1 VELNSLFTMR
11 NKIIGLF
18 VTLGLILSVSP
29 VFAVE
34 QEILLG
40 ETILGSA
47 ATSISVAGF
56 ASSRSLRFEIGIIG
70 ASAAYDANVRF
81 NSDTGNNY
89 TWSYDG
95 YGGQNTNAGVSSCT
109 LGSGYATIGSSDR
122 LLVEMVVQNE
132 AGYRKQVSGTSSY
145 GSASYNR
152 TGSTG
157 CEWNESTNAIT
168 TILVRYDGTVTFNTG
183 SYIRVYGLAT
193 ESSGSSLPA
202 NASGYLKND
211 GSGNLSWDNA
221 STVKTFLSLG
231 NVENTA
237 LSTWAGTSNITTLGT
252 IGTGTWQATTLGV
265 GYGGTG
271 QTSYTDGQLLIGNTT
286 GNTLAK
292 ATLTAGT
299 NVTVTNGNGTIT
311 VASTGGGGG
320 SLPADADGFLNNDGA
335 GNLSWQV
342 VESSDMVEV
351 DMESVVNGW
360 ADILVGLIVFGLVGG
375 AMFTLGRIFVG
386 FASLRWFGS
395 KVKYD
400 VAGKPVAYFD
410 PISDFWRYFKKSFY
424 IGLAFVAVHFVTF
437 LFAGNAMAYT
447 LEVEQSLS
455 DSTHTNQA
463 LAESEY
469 NLNSNAVVP
478 LKETTTLATRFGFEI
493 RNNNASDCVGTTLTA
508 AIEYCTSADD
518 CTGGYSTATTD
529 ASSTT
534 GVPALTTQWVFF
546 NYSTGVRIDR
556 IRSLKVNTP
565 SGGTNCTQLYQRYQ
579 STDVFDGTDTSGTD
593 YWQGAVVNG
602 DITFTVYSGDSSNA
616 NYSTFITGACST
628 SAVPWLCYAYE
639 DTLIFAGT
647 PSTGNTQFQAEL
659 YEVTHSGTSIIPALG
674 DLISQSGVLDATY
687 SGADNSDRLNY
698 TAIGELSPN
707 EKYGVRI
714 RSRSSSGEEWSDWT
728 TPVFISGAVAGQYVQ
743 PWVGLPDVDCTGL
756 GDIECFWLAAV
767 TYTVGTPEAWSDAF
781 SEARGVLSFA
791 FVNTNNNFP
800 AYYFVAPLEAAKAGA
815 LEAGACTAE
824 IQYADEDPIGLCFD
838 YPDIVNDTVE
848 VIFYFA
854 MYMCFAFALFSS
866 IHGDEDNKLRI
877 NKE

>member
-1 VELNSLFTMR
+1 MR

-18 VTLGLILSVSP
+18 VSLGLIISVSP
-29 VFAVE
+29 VFAADSWE
-34 QEILLG
+34 YI
-40 ETILGSA
+40 
-47 ATSISVAGF
+47 TSVTVSGGVIDTGTFTGYKHLKVRLYAP
-56 ASSRSLRFEIGIIG
+56 G
-70 ASAAYDANVRF
+70 ADVGYRIDMQF
-81 NSDTGNNY
+81 NGDTGNNY
-89 TWSYDG
+89 NWRSTNNETVSEANTTFRCSVFGTTAATNTHDTLTNMEITSYSGQYSLVVSDG
-95 YGGQNTNAGVSSCT
+95 TTGNANSALKRYYSSC
-109 LGSGYATIGSSDR
+109 LYGSTTQITRIKIFDD
-122 LLVEMVVQNE
+122 E
-132 AGYRKQVSGTSSY
+132 AGAV
-145 GSASYNR
+145 
-152 TGSTG
+152 
-157 CEWNESTNAIT
+157 
-168 TILVRYDGTVTFNTG
+168 
-183 SYIRVYGLAT
+183 LAT
-193 ESSGSSLPA
+193 GARLTIWGSNDEADSGGGGLPA
-202 NASGYLKND
+202 NANGYLKND

-271 QTSYTDGQLLIGNTT
+271 QTSYIDGQLLIGNTT
-286 GNTLAK
+286 GNTLSK

-299 NVTVTNGNGTIT
+299 NVTVTNANGSIT
-311 VASTGGGGG
+311 LASTGGGGG

-351 DMESVVNGW
+351 DMESVVIGW
-360 ADILVGLIVFGLVGG
+360 ANILIGLIVFGCVGA
-375 AMFTLGRIFVG
+375 AMFTLGKVFVG

-395 KVKYD
+395 KVKYGPD
-400 VAGKPVAYFD
+400 GKPVAYFD

-424 IGLAFVAVHFVTF
+424 IGLAFVAVCFVTF
-437 LFAGNAMAYT
+437 MFAGNAMAYT

-469 NLNSNAVVP
+469 NVNSNAVVP
-478 LKETTTLATRFGFEI
+478 LKETSTLATRFGFEI

-529 ASSTT
+529 VSSTT

-556 IRSLKVNTP
+556 IRFLKVNTP

-616 NYSTFITGACST
+616 NYSTFITGACSN

-659 YEVTHSGTSIIPALG
+659 YEVTLSGTSIIPALG

-824 IQYADEDPIGLCFD
+824 IQYADEEPIGLCFD